1 VGGGGEDR
9 APDRVEVVVGGVVI
23 ARIGCAVVHLHA
35 VSAATIVTLVG
46 DLIEPNVVGIGT
58 GPAVIVRD
66 QGTLGGCSDP

>member
-1 VGGGGEDR
+1 
-9 APDRVEVVVGGVVI
+9 
-23 ARIGCAVVHLHA
+23 

-66 QGTLGGCSDP
+66 QGTLGGCRDP